1 MDQLANFKSLLAIW
15 QATKKYFEELMYE
28 YPHTARFYYYVVL
41 YLLLCSSTIGKL
53 LAIYRQFLLPPLAT
67 TIVLQGHPWQ
77 SVII

>member
-1 MDQLANFKSLLAIW
+1 MDHLANFKSLPAIW
-15 QATKKYFEELMYE
+15 QATKNILKYSCMNNPIQHASTTTLY
-28 YPHTARFYYYVVL
+28 